1 MKKCLSLFSG
11 IGGFDLAA
19 QRKGYEIVGACEIDK
34 YARQVYSQ
42 RFPGVKI
49 WEDATKI
56 DPKEL
61 PDFDLLVGGF
71 PCQAFSIAGNRGG
84 FEDARGTLF
93 FEIARIAKQKRPRL
107 LLLENVKGLLN
118 HQGGD
123 TIREIFRV
131 LDEVGYDAEFQVINS
146 KYYVPQNRERIFII
160 GHLRGTPWKPIFP
173 IGENGKVNNGTRS
186 KTQGKGERVQ
196 DENSSSLQTSP
207 HKGSATLVYIA
218 QKNANMKKRI
228 QERDDTWC
236 LSAAGSDFGIIEK
249 DEFPDTE
256 DDYFTSKDD
265 EPQLKPLNDARQGY
279 RVYDPDGIGQCLNS
293 EAGGLGAKMGLI
305 LDEKKRSVVNDKK
318 GLREVPQATCLDAN
332 YYKGHDYHGA
342 RTLIAWSKSTREQ
355 GRVESRIKEDEAN
368 TLNTGEGCRTQS
380 SANYVIENPL
390 PKHRQT
396 TPHNGSR
403 IYNPDFIG
411 PTLEAGQG
419 TGSRVKID
427 IGSRIRR
434 LTPLECERLQG
445 FPDGWTDIITG
456 KNKAGKETRMSDT
469 QRYKMCGNAVTVNV
483 IEDIL
488 DHIQEKIWNK

>member
-42 RFPGVKI
+42 RFPGVHI
-49 WEDATKI
+49 YEDATKI

-71 PCQAFSIAGNRGG
+71 PCQAFSIAGNRQG
-84 FEDARGTLF
+84 FDDTRGTLF
-93 FEIARIAKQKRPRL
+93 FEIARIAKEKRPRH

-118 HQGGD
+118 HEGGQ
-123 TIREIFRV
+123 TIRTIFRI

-146 KYYVPQNRERIFII
+146 KYYVPQNRERIFIV
-160 GHLRGTPWKPIFP
+160 GHLRGEPWSPIFP
-173 IGENGKVNNGTRS
+173 IGEYRKVDNGTRQ
-186 KTQGKGERVQ
+186 KTQGKGKRVQ

-218 QKNANMKKRI
+218 QKNANMKQRV

-236 LSAAGSDFGIIEK
+236 LSAAGSDFGVIEK
-249 DEFPDTE
+249 
-256 DDYFTSKDD
+256 

-293 EAGGLGAKMGLI
+293 EAGGLGAKMGLV

-342 RTLIAWSKSTREQ
+342 RTLIAWSKSTRDW
-355 GRVESRIKEDEAN
+355 GTESRIKEGEAN

-380 SANYVIENPL
+380 SANYVITE
-390 PKHRQT
+390 K
-396 TPHNGSR
+396 S
-403 IYNPDFIG
+403 
-411 PTLEAGQG
+411 
-419 TGSRVKID
+419 K
-427 IGSRIRR
+427 IRR

-445 FPDGWTDIITG
+445 FPDNWTKVATG
-456 KNKAGKETRMSDT
+456 VTKGNRIKHMSDT
-469 QRYKMCGNAVTVNV
+469 QRYKMCGNAVTVPV

-488 DHIQEKIWNK
+488 DALDNKCLQNND